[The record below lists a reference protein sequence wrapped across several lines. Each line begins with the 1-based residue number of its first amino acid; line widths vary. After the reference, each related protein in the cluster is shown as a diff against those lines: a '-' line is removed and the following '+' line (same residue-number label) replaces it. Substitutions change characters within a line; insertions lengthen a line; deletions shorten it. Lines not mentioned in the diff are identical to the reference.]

1 MGAQVEGGLELI
13 FLDQVP
19 RFRIGTCLEAW
30 LELLLWMIV
39 GGPRHHVPL
48 CTLLPSHPMD
58 LAGEEGT
65 VLRSA
70 AWLGYAASWA
80 HGLGWM
86 GTVAT
91 ARRC

>member
-1 MGAQVEGGLELI
+1 
-13 FLDQVP
+13 
-19 RFRIGTCLEAW
+19 
-30 LELLLWMIV
+30 
-39 GGPRHHVPL
+39 
-48 CTLLPSHPMD
+48 MD

-70 AWLGYAASWA
+70 AWLGYATSWA

-91 ARRC
+91 ARQCRTATRGQLDEEAARTATRGGEEVSGLWDHWGWGKGAIIDSSAET